1 MSQRRLFVTTACAV
15 AALLAT
21 TLPAQAQN
29 IKQRTLKFSYVLA
42 PETALGEGARK
53 FADLVKTRSGGKI
66 EIKQFPN
73 GVLGGDAAMMS
84 SLQGGTV
91 DFTAVTAGLLYGH
104 VKSYVVLDIP
114 FQFNS
119 VKEADAVVDG
129 PLGKKLSEQLPAK
142 GLIGLAFWE
151 YGYRCLSNSKKP
163 VAKVEDLAG
172 MKIRVIQAPIYI
184 ETFNALGAN
193 SVPMPLPELYTAL
206 EQKAVD
212 GQENPLN
219 VIFNNRYGEVQKYVS
234 LTRHIYNPLQ
244 LLMSKKTWDSMSD
257 DEKKIIS
264 ESAREAGLFQRA
276 VSRKQDEQALEALK
290 KQGVLVND
298 VTPEERTRMRDKA
311 KPVIDKFSA
320 EAGPELM
327 KLVKDG
333 IASANAAPAAPAAP
347 AKADPKAKPAAKSEP
362 KKT

>member
-184 ETFNALGAN
+184 DTFNALGAN
-193 SVPMPLPELYTAL
+193 SVPMPACSSAACATMRRAPRTGRCWPATRYGPRSTRSTAGMTTTPGC
-206 EQKAVD
+206 VM
-212 GQENPLN
+212 PRTMP
-219 VIFNNRYGEVQKYVS
+219 NRYAAANCRS
-234 LTRHIYNPLQ
+234 HPPARRHSFRRRPR
-244 LLMSKKTWDSMSD
+244 W
-257 DEKKIIS
+257 
-264 ESAREAGLFQRA
+264 
-276 VSRKQDEQALEALK
+276 
-290 KQGVLVND
+290 
-298 VTPEERTRMRDKA
+298 
-311 KPVIDKFSA
+311 
-320 EAGPELM
+320 
-327 KLVKDG
+327 
-333 IASANAAPAAPAAP
+333 ASPRR
-347 AKADPKAKPAAKSEP
+347 
-362 KKT
+362 